1 MVKIIQY
8 IRIVKTNFKMG
19 LFLAKK
25 ESESVVEKVSFYFDE
40 NNRWQEKTDSYEVL
54 VDIVAALR
62 PKKLHHLPPVDI
74 ADLIVF
80 LQEHQVVKN
89 SFSTYLKSLFS
100 GKKINKI
107 VTDAAIL
114 QDADFFFELKKRVVA
129 KFLPYQH
136 ESDTLEYI
144 LNQVFYNDTDPLW
157 VQKIPQGQVETLFDL
172 LALPTIYD
180 SDDQNS
186 VFSELL
192 MSMLLIAQRTSGR
205 ALETDVLKM
214 VPEYFH
220 YESPFAAFEKELQT
234 IQKEL
239 VTTATN
245 HTITSDHLSYK
256 QLEVLLKQCEEYVE
270 KAFQNSSK
278 YGITIHVNQ
287 SLLRIRQQLSRL
299 KILLPLLTINE
310 ELDKKRH
317 TLRLAYKLIKYNC
330 TRNNLRT
337 FIKES
342 IQLLSYE
349 VTQHTAKTGEK
360 YITQSRGEYFKM
372 LNTAM
377 GGGLI
382 VGVLCILKVLLSK
395 VDTSDFGYAFLYS
408 MNYSIGFVSIYLLG
422 FTLATKQPAM
432 TAAAL
437 IRALEEGMKNDS
449 STGKHQAF
457 AVFFARVFRSQF
469 IAFVGNVI
477 MAFPVS
483 LLGIWLIDL
492 AFDYNITAT
501 KWETMVTNLSPIHS
515 MAIFHAAIAGCFL
528 FLSGIISGSVA
539 NRDKHYEIYQ
549 RIKENPFLKRSFGKV
564 KAEKIA
570 HWYENKWAGITS
582 NFWFGVFMGSTAS
595 VGMFFGLN
603 LDIRHITFSSGNLAL
618 GLYGSNYSLEYG
630 MLFWGILGVGIIG
643 LVNFIVSFSLS
654 LGLAF
659 RSRDIPFSEL
669 RNINVSIWQH
679 FKRRPLSFFFPIGT
693 NVKITDGGD
702 KTS

>member
-62 PKKLHHLPPVDI
+62 PKKLHNLPPVDI

-80 LQEHQVVKN
+80 LQENQAVKN
-89 SFSTYLKSLFS
+89 TFSTYLKALFS

-136 ESDTLEYI
+136 QSDTLEYI
-144 LNQVFYNDTDPLW
+144 LNQVFYNDTDPHW

-172 LALPTIYD
+172 LTLPTIYD

-186 VFSELL
+186 VFSELM
-192 MSMLLIAQRTSGR
+192 MSMLLIAQRISGR

-239 VTTATN
+239 VTTTTN
-245 HTITSDHLSYK
+245 QTITSDNLSYK

-310 ELDKKRH
+310 ELDKK
-317 TLRLAYKLIKYNC
+317 RLAYKLIKYNC

-437 IRALEEGMKNDS
+437 IKALEEGMKNDS
-449 STGKHQAF
+449 STGKHQSF

-570 HWYENKWAGITS
+570 HWYEHKWAGITA

-603 LDIRHITFSSGNLAL
+603 LDIRHITFASGNLAL

-693 NVKITDGGD
+693 NVKINDGGD

>member
-1 MVKIIQY
+1 M
-8 IRIVKTNFKMG
+8 
-19 LFLAKK
+19 
-25 ESESVVEKVSFYFDE
+25 
-40 NNRWQEKTDSYEVL
+40 
-54 VDIVAALR
+54 
-62 PKKLHHLPPVDI
+62 
-74 ADLIVF
+74 
-80 LQEHQVVKN
+80 
-89 SFSTYLKSLFS
+89 
-100 GKKINKI
+100 
-107 VTDAAIL
+107 L

-172 LALPTIYD
+172 LTLPTIYD

-186 VFSELL
+186 VFSELM
-192 MSMLLIAQRTSGR
+192 MSILLIAQRISGR

-239 VTTATN
+239 VTTTTN
-245 HTITSDHLSYK
+245 QTITSDNLSYK
-256 QLEVLLKQCEEYVE
+256 QLEVLLKQCEEYVD

-310 ELDKKRH
+310 EMDKKRH
-317 TLRLAYKLIKYNC
+317 TIRLAYKLVKYNC

-408 MNYSIGFVSIYLLG
+408 MNYSIGFISIYLLG

-432 TAAAL
+432 TAAL
-437 IRALEEGMKNDS
+437 IKVLEEGMKSDS
-449 STGKHQAF
+449 STIKHQAF

-501 KWETMVTNLSPIHS
+501 KWKTMVTNLSPIHS

-570 HWYENKWAGITS
+570 HWYEHKWAGITS
-582 NFWFGVFMGSTAS
+582 NFWFGIFMGSTAS